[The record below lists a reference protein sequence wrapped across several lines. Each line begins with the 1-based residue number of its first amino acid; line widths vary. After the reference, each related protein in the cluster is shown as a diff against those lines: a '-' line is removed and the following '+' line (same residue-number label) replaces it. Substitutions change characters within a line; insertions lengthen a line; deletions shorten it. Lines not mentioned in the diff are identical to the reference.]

1 MDSDTNKKTYE
12 QLDWNTDEQEIIR
25 RSTED
30 AKRLGFSSF
39 DELLTTDQDQLKN
52 LLELIQDD
60 AGEPDIG
67 PHVIGIISDRP
78 VISDE
83 PAHHWLILRSRDDIY
98 EGADAVVIY
107 TYPEKQSNENLMSAE
122 INHDCWRTIQ
132 RDPFILA
139 SMYGAIVGFRKYD
152 KGTECVAI
160 FEGDDG
166 WT

>member
-30 AKRLGFSSF
+30 AKRLGLSSF

-52 LLELIQDD
+52 LLELIQDE

-67 PHVIGIISDRP
+67 LHVIGIISDK
-78 VISDE
+78 

-98 EGADAVVIY
+98 EGADAVEVDIY
-107 TYPEKQSNENLMSAE
+107 SEKETNKIKRFAE
-122 INHDCWRTIQ
+122 VTNDCWRTIQ

-139 SMYGAIVGFRKYD
+139 SMYGAIVGFMKYD